1 MNSKYQKLG
10 INTLL
15 IFGGKA
21 GGALV
26 TLLMLPL
33 YTHWLTPEEYGTYD
47 LILTYT
53 SALTSFVTCCIA
65 DAIFVVPKKVSDEEK
80 KVYYSSGIY
89 FLLSTSIFSLLFF
102 YIFQA
107 IALNNGIHNIFV
119 DYIWF
124 ISAVMLSSYA
134 QTFTQSFNLCIEKIK
149 VYSSTGV
156 VLAFFTALY
165 AFLFIPKW
173 GLTGYIY
180 SIVAANLTATL
191 YSFIFSGSY
200 RYCKINGYNKVFLNR
215 LLAYGIPLIP
225 NSVMWWLVNGV
236 NRPVMETTLGLYS
249 IGLFAVAS
257 KFPGVLTLLST
268 VFSNAWG
275 VSLMDEY
282 GKKDFSRFFNK
293 SLKFVFFILIIGACT
308 LVSLSKIIIS
318 IFADSQYYEA
328 WKLLP
333 VLILG
338 VIFQSFSGLIGGIFM
353 AKKQSKYFFYS
364 SIWGGLS
371 SLLFTILFIPILGLQ
386 GVGFA
391 LLASFIVMTVAR
403 LKYAWNDMQGFEIT
417 YYIKMI
423 LLYIG
428 VSITCLFIDNY
439 FIQLLLYSILF
450 LLILLCN
457 KCFIIIVRNALFTRL
472 S

>member
-156 VLAFFTALY
+156 VLAFFTSLY
-165 AFLFIPKW
+165 AFKLFP
-173 GLTGYIY
+173 
-180 SIVAANLTATL
+180 
-191 YSFIFSGSY
+191 IF
-200 RYCKINGYNKVFLNR
+200 KIFL
-215 LLAYGIPLIP
+215 
-225 NSVMWWLVNGV
+225 
-236 NRPVMETTLGLYS
+236 
-249 IGLFAVAS
+249 S
-257 KFPGVLTLLST
+257 KF
-268 VFSNAWG
+268 
-275 VSLMDEY
+275 
-282 GKKDFSRFFNK
+282 
-293 SLKFVFFILIIGACT
+293 I
-308 LVSLSKIIIS
+308 
-318 IFADSQYYEA
+318 
-328 WKLLP
+328 
-333 VLILG
+333 
-338 VIFQSFSGLIGGIFM
+338 
-353 AKKQSKYFFYS
+353 
-364 SIWGGLS
+364 
-371 SLLFTILFIPILGLQ
+371 
-386 GVGFA
+386 
-391 LLASFIVMTVAR
+391 
-403 LKYAWNDMQGFEIT
+403 
-417 YYIKMI
+417 
-423 LLYIG
+423 
-428 VSITCLFIDNY
+428 
-439 FIQLLLYSILF
+439 
-450 LLILLCN
+450 
-457 KCFIIIVRNALFTRL
+457 
-472 S
+472 